1 MGQCPTSGG
10 FRRNVP
16 VGRLPHLPDKTRI
29 WTANTSM
36 KATIALFGASGAIG
50 QSISSA
56 LREQNLNYRVV
67 GRNAASL
74 EKAFGSD
81 SLAKIRTWDPDSL
94 PSIGS
99 AAEGIE
105 TLIYMVG
112 VPYDQFNLHPRLMRQ
127 TIDGA
132 VAAGVRR
139 ILLIGTLYPF
149 GRPQQPRINEQHPR
163 EPHTYK
169 GKMRKEQEDICHGC
183 ASCGSHRSH
192 YSPTA

>member
-1 MGQCPTSGG
+1 
-10 FRRNVP
+10 
-16 VGRLPHLPDKTRI
+16 
-29 WTANTSM
+29 M

-81 SLAKIRTWDPDSL
+81 SLAKIRTWDPIHS
-94 PSIGS
+94 SIGS

-149 GRPQQPRINEQHPR
+149 LAVRNNP
-163 EPHTYK
+163 
-169 GKMRKEQEDICHGC
+169 
-183 ASCGSHRSH
+183 A
-192 YSPTA
+192 